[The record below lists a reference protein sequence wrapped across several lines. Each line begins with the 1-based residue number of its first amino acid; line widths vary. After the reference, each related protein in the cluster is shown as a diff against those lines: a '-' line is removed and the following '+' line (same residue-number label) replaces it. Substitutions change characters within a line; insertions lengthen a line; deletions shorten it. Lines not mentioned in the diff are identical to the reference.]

1 MKKELVFAT
10 NNLNK
15 LKEVQDLI
23 LNKDI
28 KLLSLV
34 DIGCSEDIPET
45 ADTIAGNA
53 FLKAEY
59 IYQKYELSC
68 FADDTGLEVEVL
80 DGEPGV
86 KSARYAGE
94 EKNNEENIKL
104 LLLNLENKQNR
115 KAQFK
120 TVISLIMEGVNY
132 EFTGI
137 IKGTITERKIGEKGF
152 GYDAVFM
159 PEGSERTFAQMSL
172 EEKNKIS
179 HRAIAVAKLLE
190 FLNKQ

>member
-23 LNKDI
+23 SNKDI

-34 DIGCSEDIPET
+34 DIGCIEDIPGT

-53 FLKAEY
+53 FLKANY

-80 DGEPGV
+80 KGEPGV

-115 KAQFK
+115 RAQFK

-137 IKGTITERKIGEKGF
+137 IKGTITERKMGEKGF

-179 HRAIAVAKLLE
+179 HRAIAVSKLLE

>member
-23 LNKDI
+23 SNKEI

-59 IYQKYELSC
+59 IYQKYDLSC

-80 DGEPGV
+80 EGEPGV

-115 KAQFK
+115 RAQFK

-132 EFTGI
+132 EFIGI
-137 IKGTITERKIGEKGF
+137 IKGTITERKMGEKGF

-179 HRAIAVAKLLE
+179 HRAIAVSKLLE
-190 FLNKQ
+190 FLNK

>member
-23 LNKDI
+23 SNKEI

-45 ADTIAGNA
+45 ADSIEGNA
-53 FLKAEY
+53 FLKSEY

-80 DGEPGV
+80 EGEPGV

-104 LLLNLENKQNR
+104 LLFNLENKQNR
-115 KAQFK
+115 RAQFK

-132 EFTGI
+132 EFIGI
-137 IKGTITERKIGEKGF
+137 IKGTITERKMGEKGF

-179 HRAIAVAKLLE
+179 HRAIAVSKLLE
-190 FLNKQ
+190 FLNK

>member
-23 LNKDI
+23 SNKDI

-34 DIGCSEDIPET
+34 DIGCVEDIPET

-53 FLKAEY
+53 FLKANY

-68 FADDTGLEVEVL
+68 FADDTGLEAEVL
-80 DGEPGV
+80 KGEPGV

-115 KAQFK
+115 RAQFK

-159 PEGSERTFAQMSL
+159 PEGSDRTFAQMSL
-172 EEKNKIS
+172 EEKNRIS
-179 HRAIAVAKLLE
+179 HRAIAVDKLLE

>member
-23 LNKDI
+23 SNKEI

-80 DGEPGV
+80 EGEPGV

-104 LLLNLENKQNR
+104 LLFNLENKQNR
-115 KAQFK
+115 RAQFK

-132 EFTGI
+132 EFIGI
-137 IKGTITERKIGEKGF
+137 IKGTITERKMGEKGF

-179 HRAIAVAKLLE
+179 HRAIAVSKLLE
-190 FLNKQ
+190 FLNK